1 MDEFDRAGGEYLA
14 IYASHNAP
22 VQKWEE
28 EDTGFVIH
36 VEGMDTELG
45 GKEIFHIGEET
56 IKTRPGSFVF
66 GPKDVPHTYTVN
78 SGPARL
84 LFILSPAGFE
94 EFIYAPASR
103 PSPRRKA
110 RLVRRRWS
118 S

>member
-1 MDEFDRAGGEYLA
+1 M
-14 IYASHNAP
+14 
-22 VQKWEE
+22 
-28 EDTGFVIH
+28 IH
-36 VEGMDTELG
+36 VEGMDTEPG
-45 GKEIFHIGEET
+45 GKEIFRMGEET

-66 GPKDVPHTYTVN
+66 GPKDVPHAYTVN

-110 RLVRRRWS
+110 RLVRRRRS